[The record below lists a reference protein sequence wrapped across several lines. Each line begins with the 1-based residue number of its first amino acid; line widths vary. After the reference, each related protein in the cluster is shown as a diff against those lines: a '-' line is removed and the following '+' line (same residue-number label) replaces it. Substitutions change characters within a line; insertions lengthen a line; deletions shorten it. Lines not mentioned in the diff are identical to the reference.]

1 MKKIHT
7 PRLVLRALRINDC
20 YDLCDILCDEQT
32 AWWFGMSAKDSP
44 EDLYYFINKH
54 SWGLRQYGI
63 LEKGSK
69 TVIGVIQVSVCRKD
83 GSEYELGYFL
93 SKDYRGKGYMT
104 EVVKTV
110 SNRLFYNPKIDVVS
124 LRVLPSNLP
133 SQGVARNAGFV
144 LEPQEEWEKSISRM
158 GYFLDRLVLTRKNHM
173 SAKAA

>member
-1 MKKIHT
+1 
-7 PRLVLRALRINDC
+7 
-20 YDLCDILCDEQT
+20 
-32 AWWFGMSAKDSP
+32 
-44 EDLYYFINKH
+44 
-54 SWGLRQYGI
+54 
-63 LEKGSK
+63 
-69 TVIGVIQVSVCRKD
+69 
-83 GSEYELGYFL
+83 
-93 SKDYRGKGYMT
+93 MT